1 MKENLD
7 FFDCFYV
14 TKTLI
19 DFVWNVKEFFQNQI
33 LILFE
38 NLVALFQI
46 RTCYFINSFL
56 IPYK

>member
-7 FFDCFYV
+7 FLDSFYV

-33 LILFE
+33 FILFV
-38 NLVALFQI
+38 NLVTFV
-46 RTCYFINSFL
+46 
-56 IPYK
+56 